1 MMDKDTAA
9 TVMRRVDTTTI
20 DVNPEPTVVF
30 EEDAGALD
38 LARTA
43 KKSRNIARVRLLWD
57 HRVFLAWM
65 TGAGLLFFTL
75 LAFLLPKRYTA
86 TARLMPPDY
95 TSSISTGLALSAA
108 GSDSGGGAGGAP
120 LMGLASH
127 LLGLNTS
134 GELIVGVLR
143 SQTLE
148 DRIILKFD
156 LMNEYGAK
164 YLEDARKKLES
175 RTDIQ
180 SDMKTGIITI
190 AVENHDP
197 RKAAAMAQEQ
207 IDALNELLAQVNT
220 SAAHRER
227 IFIGE
232 RLQTIKEELD
242 AATKEFSVFAS
253 QNTAI
258 NIPDQIKAMVDA
270 AANLQGQLIAA
281 ESQLKSMEQVYTEN
295 NVNVRQMKALVSEL
309 RSQLNKFGGKGV
321 TPADGSKLS
330 SDELYPSIRQLPLLG
345 VRYLDLYRRS
355 RIDEAA
361 FELLSREYEIA
372 KVQEAREV
380 PSVAVLDVPKV
391 PDKKSFPHRL
401 PIMVLGT
408 MLSFAAGAV
417 AVLGRSGW
425 REISH
430 DDPGKILAE
439 EIFATLRSRLSLASR
454 NGHGSPDL
462 PDEVPLGA
470 NMSRESI
477 EGEKG

>member
-1 MMDKDTAA
+1 MMHKDTAA
-9 TVMRRVDTTTI
+9 TVMQRVDATTI
-20 DVNPEPTVVF
+20 DVNPEPTVLF
-30 EEDAGALD
+30 EEDAKNLA
-38 LARTA
+38 LARA
-43 KKSRNIARVRLLWD
+43 SKKARNVARVRLLWD
-57 HRVFLAWM
+57 HHVFLARM

-108 GSDSGGGAGGAP
+108 GSDSGSATGGAP

-148 DRIILKFD
+148 DRVILKFD
-156 LMNEYGAK
+156 LMNEYGVK

-197 RKAAAMAQEQ
+197 GKAAAMAQEQ

-295 NVNVRQMKALVSEL
+295 NVNVRQMKALVAEL

-408 MLSFAAGAV
+408 MLSFAAGA
-417 AVLGRSGW
+417 AIVLGRSGW
-425 REISH
+425 REISR

-439 EIFATLRSRLSLASR
+439 EIFTTLLSRLPRASR

-462 PDEVPLGA
+462 PGEVHVGTG
-470 NMSRESI
+470 MSREPI

>member
-1 MMDKDTAA
+1 MDRETAA
-9 TVMRRVDTTTI
+9 TVMRRMKTTTI
-20 DVNPEPTVVF
+20 EVNPEPTVLF
-30 EEDAGALD
+30 EDDARALV
-38 LARTA
+38 LTRAA
-43 KKSRNIARVRLLWD
+43 KKARNVARVRLLWNY
-57 HRVFLAWM
+57 RRFLSRM
-65 TGAGLLFFTL
+65 TGAGLILFTL

-95 TSSISTGLALSAA
+95 TSSISTGLAMSAVS
-108 GSDSGGGAGGAP
+108 GGDSGGATGGAP
-120 LMGLASH
+120 LMGLASR

-134 GELIVGVLR
+134 GELIVGVLQ

-148 DRIILKFD
+148 DRVIRKFD

-164 YLEDARKKLES
+164 YPEDARKKLES
-175 RTDIQ
+175 QTDIK
-180 SDMKTGIITI
+180 SDMKTGLITI
-190 AVENHDP
+190 AVENRDP

-207 IDALNELLAQVNT
+207 VDALNELLAQVNT

-258 NIPDQIKAMVDA
+258 NIPDQIKAMVA
-270 AANLQGQLIAA
+270 AAADLQGQLIAA

-295 NVNVRQMKALVSEL
+295 NVNVRQMKALVAEL
-309 RSQLNKFGGKGV
+309 QSQLNKFGGKGV
-321 TPADGSKLS
+321 TPANGSKLS

-355 RIDEAA
+355 KIDEAA
-361 FELLSREYEIA
+361 FELLSKEYEIA
-372 KVQEAREV
+372 KVEEAREV
-380 PSVAVLDVPKV
+380 PSVAVLDVPV
-391 PDKKSFPHRL
+391 IPDKKSFPHRL
-401 PIMVLGT
+401 PIMILGT
-408 MLSFAAGAV
+408 MFSFALGTAV
-417 AVLGRSGW
+417 VLGRSGW
-425 REISH
+425 RGISH
-430 DDPGKILAE
+430 DDPGKMLAQ
-439 EIFATLRSRLSLASR
+439 EIFTTLRSRLPWASR

-462 PDEVPLGA
+462 TGEIHLGTS
-470 NMSRESI
+470 MSRESI

>member
-1 MMDKDTAA
+1 MMDRDTAA
-9 TVMRRVDTTTI
+9 AVMRRMGTTSI
-20 DVNPEPTVVF
+20 DVHPEPTVVF
-30 EEDAGALD
+30 EEDAGVLD
-38 LARTA
+38 VARTA
-43 KKSRNIARVRLLWD
+43 KKAKNIARVRLLWD
-57 HRVFLAWM
+57 HRVFLARM

-75 LAFLLPKRYTA
+75 LAFLLPKRYSA

-95 TSSISTGLALSAA
+95 TSSISTGLALSAV

-148 DRIILKFD
+148 DRVIQKFD

-164 YLEDARKKLES
+164 YLEDARRKLES
-175 RTDIQ
+175 QTSIQ

-190 AVENHDP
+190 AVENQDP

-253 QNTAI
+253 QNSAI

-281 ESQLKSMEQVYTEN
+281 ESQLKSMEQVYTGN
-295 NVNVRQMKALVSEL
+295 NVNVRQMKALVTEL
-309 RSQLNKFGGKGV
+309 RSQINKFGGKGV

-355 RIDEAA
+355 KIDEAA

-380 PSVAVLDVPKV
+380 PSVAVLDVPKI

-401 PIMVLGT
+401 PIMALGT
-408 MLSFAAGAV
+408 MLSV
-417 AVLGRSGW
+417 AVGVAFVLARSGW

-439 EIFATLRSRLSLASR
+439 EILTTLRSRLSRASR
-454 NGHGSPDL
+454 NGHGSPSL
-462 PDEVPLGA
+462 TGEAHFGTS
-470 NMSRESI
+470 MSQESI
-477 EGEKG
+477 DGEKG

>member
-1 MMDKDTAA
+1 MMDIDTAA

-20 DVNPEPTVVF
+20 DVNPEPT
-30 EEDAGALD
+30 ALFKEGP
-38 LARTA
+38 RTLDRA
-43 KKSRNIARVRLLWD
+43 HTVKKARNIVRARLLWD
-57 HRVFLAWM
+57 HRVFLTRM
-65 TGAGLLFFTL
+65 TGAGLLFFAL

-95 TSSISTGLALSAA
+95 TSSISTGLAMSAVS
-108 GSDSGGGAGGAP
+108 GDSGGATGGAP
-120 LMGLASH
+120 LMGLASR

-148 DRIILKFD
+148 DRVIQKFD
-156 LMNEYGAK
+156 LMSEYRAK
-164 YLEDARKKLES
+164 YPEDARKKLES
-175 RTDIQ
+175 QTDIQ

-227 IFIGE
+227 VFIGE

-242 AATKEFSVFAS
+242 TATKEFSVFAS
-253 QNTAI
+253 QNAAM
-258 NIPDQIKAMVDA
+258 NIPDQIKAMVA
-270 AANLQGQLIAA
+270 AAADLQGQLIAA
-281 ESQLKSMEQVYTEN
+281 ESQLKSMQQVYTDN
-295 NVNVRQMKALVSEL
+295 NVNVRQMKALVAEL

-345 VRYLDLYRRS
+345 VRYLDLFRRS
-355 RIDEAA
+355 KIDEAA
-361 FELLSREYEIA
+361 FELLSKEYEVA
-372 KVQEAREV
+372 KVEEAREV
-380 PSVAVLDVPKV
+380 PSVAILDLPTVPS
-391 PDKKSFPHRL
+391 KKSFPHRL
-401 PIMVLGT
+401 PIMLLGT
-408 MLSFAAGAV
+408 MFSFAVGAAV
-417 AVLGRSGW
+417 VLGRNGW
-425 REISH
+425 NEISH
-430 DDPGKILAE
+430 DDPRKIFAE
-439 EIFATLRSRLSLASR
+439 EIFTTLRSRLPWASR

-462 PDEVPLGA
+462 TEQTHLGRDI
-470 NMSRESI
+470 SRESSK
-477 EGEKG
+477 GEKG